1 MSTPEEREQ
10 ESRES
15 PRTAYERLLD
25 EESGERHEAA
35 ERLKDDPPPEPEEDS
50 TN

>member
-10 ESRES
+10 ESRET
-15 PRTAYERLLD
+15 PRTAYERLLE
-25 EESGERHEAA
+25 EESEQRHETA
-35 ERLKDDPPPEPEEDS
+35 ERLKENPPSEPDDDS

>member
-1 MSTPEEREQ
+1 MNTPEEREQ

-15 PRTAYERLLD
+15 PRSAYERML
-25 EESGERHEAA
+25 EQESEERHQAA

-50 TN
+50 D

>member
-15 PRTAYERLLD
+15 PRSAYERLLD
-25 EESGERHEAA
+25 EESEERQEVA
-35 ERLKDDPPPEPEEDS
+35 ERLKEDPPPEQKEDS
-50 TN
+50 D

>member
-15 PRTAYERLLD
+15 PRTAYERVLA
-25 EESGERHEAA
+25 EESDERHEAA
-35 ERLKDDPPPEPEEDS
+35 GRLKDNPPPEPDDDS
-50 TN
+50 D

>member
-15 PRTAYERLLD
+15 PRTAYERMLE
-25 EESGERHEAA
+25 EESQERHHAA
-35 ERLKDDPPPEPEEDS
+35 ERLKEEPPPEPQEDS
-50 TN
+50 D

>member
-15 PRTAYERLLD
+15 PRTAYERLLAD
-25 EESGERHEAA
+25 ESDERHEAA
-35 ERLKDDPPPEPEEDS
+35 DRLKEDPLPEPEEDS
-50 TN
+50 D

>member
-15 PRTAYERLLD
+15 PRTLYERLRA
-25 EESGERHEAA
+25 EESEERHDVA
-35 ERLKDDPPPEPEEDS
+35 ERLKDNPPPEPEEDS
-50 TN
+50 D